1 MFNSLKRTSIILI
14 WSYHSKIAV
23 QADIKFLH
31 EEPAVPEDVE
41 PSVQKNVEPA
51 VSENVEPAVKET
63 PVEKTYEDVFM
74 EEVQNLPPVRE
85 QRKPSRFCDE
95 DCLLVDLGI
104 NEPKTVQEAL
114 EW

>member
-85 QRKPSRFCDE
+85 
-95 DCLLVDLGI
+95 
-104 NEPKTVQEAL
+104 
-114 EW
+114 